1 MPEGCT
7 VQQLNDVV
15 KDMENY
21 LSSIEEIEMFTSR
34 ITAGRASLVV
44 KFDEAIRNSSLP
56 ESIKSEVIDKAIDFG
71 GANWQI
77 TGLDEEYFS
86 NVIYNTGKSSSIIIK
101 GYNYDKLYQY
111 AQILVDTLTSN
122 KRVKDIE
129 IETSMLTYST
139 NRTEYYMDYDLDR
152 LSLYQVTPEQLFGVL
167 NEKLTESSKA
177 GETLYNGKLYEVSLV
192 SSASSGFDYW
202 SLNNS
207 NVDVNGRQLKFSSF
221 GNIEKRMTGNNIV
234 REDQQYTLSVSFNY
248 MGSTTAAQKLLDRS
262 VKMMNSSILPVGY
275 STSLNNFF
283 FGEKE
288 LELSLFLIIL
298 VIAIIYFICSI
309 LFESLLQP
317 LVIVF
322 MIPISFIGVF
332 FAFYLTE
339 ASFDQGGFASLIML
353 SGLVVNAGIYIINQ
367 YNINKRSVNFE
378 RRNPLKLLVKSYNY
392 KLLPVSLTI
401 IATILGMIPF
411 FIDGKSE
418 VFWYSFALGTTSGLL
433 FSFLTIIFFLPI
445 FVKK

>member
-56 ESIKSEVIDKAIDFG
+56 ESIKGEVIDKAIDFG

-152 LSLYQVTPEQLFGVL
+152 LSLYQVTPEQLFL
-167 NEKLTESSKA
+167 NFGCKLSI
-177 GETLYNGKLYEVSLV
+177 L
-192 SSASSGFDYW
+192 
-202 SLNNS
+202 
-207 NVDVNGRQLKFSSF
+207 SSF
-221 GNIEKRMTGNNIV
+221 
-234 REDQQYTLSVSFNY
+234 
-248 MGSTTAAQKLLDRS
+248 
-262 VKMMNSSILPVGY
+262 
-275 STSLNNFF
+275 
-283 FGEKE
+283 
-288 LELSLFLIIL
+288 
-298 VIAIIYFICSI
+298 
-309 LFESLLQP
+309 
-317 LVIVF
+317 
-322 MIPISFIGVF
+322 
-332 FAFYLTE
+332 
-339 ASFDQGGFASLIML
+339 
-353 SGLVVNAGIYIINQ
+353 
-367 YNINKRSVNFE
+367 
-378 RRNPLKLLVKSYNY
+378 
-392 KLLPVSLTI
+392 
-401 IATILGMIPF
+401 
-411 FIDGKSE
+411 
-418 VFWYSFALGTTSGLL
+418 FWTLL
-433 FSFLTIIFFLPI
+433 FS
-445 FVKK
+445 K

>member
-1 MPEGCT
+1 M
-7 VQQLNDVV
+7 
-15 KDMENY
+15 
-21 LSSIEEIEMFTSR
+21 
-34 ITAGRASLVV
+34 
-44 KFDEAIRNSSLP
+44 
-56 ESIKSEVIDKAIDFG
+56 
-71 GANWQI
+71 
-77 TGLDEEYFS
+77 DEEYFS

-207 NVDVNGRQLKFSSF
+207 NVDLNGRQLKFSSF

-288 LELSLFLIIL
+288 LELSLF
-298 VIAIIYFICSI
+298 
-309 LFESLLQP
+309 
-317 LVIVF
+317 
-322 MIPISFIGVF
+322 
-332 FAFYLTE
+332 
-339 ASFDQGGFASLIML
+339 
-353 SGLVVNAGIYIINQ
+353 
-367 YNINKRSVNFE
+367 
-378 RRNPLKLLVKSYNY
+378 
-392 KLLPVSLTI
+392 
-401 IATILGMIPF
+401 
-411 FIDGKSE
+411 
-418 VFWYSFALGTTSGLL
+418 
-433 FSFLTIIFFLPI
+433 
-445 FVKK
+445 